1 MQPVL
6 GVAQTPP
13 HPALPGG
20 ACDCHTHVFGPPN
33 RFAFAPDRV
42 YTPGEAQ
49 ADALLAH
56 QRALGLDRVVIVQPS
71 AYGTDNACTL
81 DAVARLGERAR
92 AVAVV
97 EPALDRPA
105 LDALHAQGV
114 RGIRV
119 NLETTHI
126 DDPVQAGAMLRRAAE
141 QVAPLGWHVQT
152 YTNLSVI
159 AALHAALAD
168 LPVPLVI
175 DHFGRATPAA
185 GPSQPE
191 FAALLDL
198 VASGKAYVKLSA
210 PHRIA
215 ADPDDAGPIARTL
228 IAANPARVLWGSDWP
243 HTGRQH
249 DTADTAAIE
258 PFQPIDD
265 GLALDRLRAWAV
277 DLATL
282 QMILVSNPA
291 SLYGF
296 ATAG

>member
-1 MQPVL
+1 MRHVL

-13 HPALPGG
+13 EPALPGG
-20 ACDCHTHVFGPPN
+20 ACDCHTHVFGPPD

-42 YTPGEAQ
+42 YTPGEAS

-56 QRALGLDRVVIVQPS
+56 QAALGLERVVIVQPS

-97 EPALDRPA
+97 DPALDRPA
-105 LDALHAQGV
+105 LHALHARGV
-114 RGIRV
+114 RGVRV

-126 DDPVQAGAMLRRAAE
+126 DDPVQAGVLLRRAAE

-152 YTNLSVI
+152 YTNVSVI
-159 AALHAALAD
+159 AALHASLAK
-168 LPVPLVI
+168 LPAPLVI
-175 DHFGRATPAA
+175 DHFGRAVPAA
-185 GPSQPE
+185 GPSEPE

-210 PHRIA
+210 PHRIT
-215 ADPDDAGPIARTL
+215 ADPDDAGPIARAL
-228 IAANPARVLWGSDWP
+228 IAANAARVLWGSDWP
-243 HTGRQH
+243 HTAPRH
-249 DTADTAAIE
+249 SLADAAAVE

-265 GLALDRLRAWAV
+265 GLALKRLRLWAGDV
-277 DLATL
+277 ATL
-282 QMILVSNPA
+282 NKILVSNPA
-291 SLYGF
+291 RLYGF
-296 ATAG
+296 TTG